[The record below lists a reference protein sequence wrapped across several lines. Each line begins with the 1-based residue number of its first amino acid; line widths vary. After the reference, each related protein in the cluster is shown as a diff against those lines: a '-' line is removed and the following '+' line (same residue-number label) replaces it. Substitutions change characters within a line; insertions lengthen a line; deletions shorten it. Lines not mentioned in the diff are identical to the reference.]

1 MSPSRNCRLPIADCR
16 LEKDA
21 AGQGNRKSE
30 IGNRKCS
37 PWLRRNAWK
46 LLGCA
51 LSALL
56 IYLAFRKVDWAAM
69 GAALRHANYWFLL
82 AGGLVGLCGF
92 VVRAVDWKYLLAP
105 VGEFSAVRLFP
116 PVAIGYMANN
126 LLPARMGEFVRA
138 YVVGRREGVSKSSAL
153 ATILVERIFDGLTLL
168 LILSVVSVF
177 FEFPQWV
184 KVGGFMVAAVFIG
197 LSGFLAVV
205 AVKLA
210 FGLRMLEVTLGRW
223 LPAMAEQ
230 MKSRL
235 TCFVAGLDIARHGR
249 HALLAFLACMA
260 RWVFEACIYF
270 AVVLAMGVAVPVH
283 GVLFVMVV
291 VNIAAMVPSAPGYVG
306 PVQLGCVVSLAVF
319 GVDETTAAA
328 YSLLLHAG
336 IFFPITIAGLVCFV
350 RENLSLAALQRPND
364 APVTA
369 PAPPQGLRGQGG

>member
-1 MSPSRNCRLPIADCR
+1 VTVVPR
-16 LEKDA
+16 
-21 AGQGNRKSE
+21 
-30 IGNRKCS
+30 
-37 PWLRRNAWK
+37 WLRRHAWK
-46 LLGCA
+46 LVGCA
-51 LSALL
+51 LSLL
-56 IYLAFRKVDWAAM
+56 LVYLAFRKVDWAAM
-69 GAALRHANYWFLL
+69 GAALRQANYWLLL
-82 AGGLVGLCGF
+82 AGAVVGLGGF

-105 VGEFSAVRLFP
+105 VGTFPALRLFP

-168 LILSVVSVF
+168 LILAVVSIF
-177 FEFPQWV
+177 FDFPQWV

-210 FGLRMLEVTLGRW
+210 FGLRMLEITLGRW
-223 LPAMAEQ
+223 VPGAAER

-249 HALLAFLACMA
+249 HALLAGLACMA
-260 RWVFEACIYF
+260 RWVFEACIYLS
-270 AVVLAMGVAVPVH
+270 VVLAMGLDVPVH

-306 PVQLGCVVSLAVF
+306 PVQIGCVVSLAVF
-319 GVDETTAAA
+319 GVDETRAAA
-328 YSLLLHAG
+328 YSLLLHAA
-336 IFFPITIAGLVCFV
+336 IFLPITFAGLVCFV
-350 RENLSLAALQRPND
+350 RENMTLAALQRPND
-364 APVTA
+364 APVAATA
-369 PAPPQGLRGQGG
+369 PPEN